1 MCTEGSDVVILQSPH
16 QREIFRVDTEFLV
29 KLNSLILE
37 RYKNLCEDDEK
48 ENNEIVEPVYDEISR
63 KKSAKQD
70 DKAGSLFCFRIAT
83 ASQRFMNY

>member
-1 MCTEGSDVVILQSPH
+1 M
-16 QREIFRVDTEFLV
+16 

-37 RYKNLCEDDEK
+37 RYKNLCEEDEK
-48 ENNEIVEPVYDEISR
+48 ENNEIAEPVYDEISSK

>member
-1 MCTEGSDVVILQSPH
+1 MLTFCNHH
-16 QREIFRVDTEFLV
+16 QRENFRVDTEFLL

-63 KKSAKQD
+63 KNSAKQD